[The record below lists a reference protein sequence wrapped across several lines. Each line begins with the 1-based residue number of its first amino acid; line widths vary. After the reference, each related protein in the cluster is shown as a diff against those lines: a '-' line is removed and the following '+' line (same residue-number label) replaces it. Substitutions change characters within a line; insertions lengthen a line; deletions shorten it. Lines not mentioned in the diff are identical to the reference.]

1 MNEMRTSQYKIHEY
15 FQCSNDV
22 LWPVKIDLPFAKF
35 KQQELQGEKVQNG
48 LPIKK
53 QNMNERMAIC
63 KIV

>member
-22 LWPVKIDLPFAKF
+22 LWSVKADPPFAKF
-35 KQQELQGEKVQNG
+35 KQQELQGKKVQNG

>member
-35 KQQELQGEKVQNG
+35 KQQELQGKKVQNG
-48 LPIKK
+48 LSIKK
-53 QNMNERMAIC
+53 
-63 KIV
+63 